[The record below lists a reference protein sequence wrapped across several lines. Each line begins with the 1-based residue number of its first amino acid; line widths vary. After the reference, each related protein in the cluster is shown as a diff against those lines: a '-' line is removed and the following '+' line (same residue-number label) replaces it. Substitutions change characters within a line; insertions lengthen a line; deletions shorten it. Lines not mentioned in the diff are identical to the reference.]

1 MATITFDSM
10 ESVTIRW
17 KALLS
22 STLPWKCLFFNF
34 TQFIMLQNFSI
45 LDLALSGVKQL
56 YELVKQLYELVKQL
70 YEHALH
76 ERFHV

>member
-34 TQFIMLQNFSI
+34 TQFIMFII